1 MPEKI
6 NDKGVIC
13 IKDKVYRDELVRRVT
28 KRLNMRKF
36 KVTEEEYYKDRRK
49 YDFRYSQ
56 DKIKDVLEAIL
67 DETTELLSKG
77 RTIHLQNYIVI
88 EPKLCAERDSF
99 NINTN
104 KMKTIMPRYKFSV
117 RFGKYM
123 QAACDKLTSKLRR
136 RGKNYE

>member
-36 KVTEEEYYKDRRK
+36 KVTEEEYYNDRRK

-56 DKIKDVLEAIL
+56 DKIKDVLERIV
-67 DETTELLSKG
+67 TLLCKDKG
-77 RTIHLQNYIVI
+77 V
-88 EPKLCAERDSF
+88 A
-99 NINTN
+99 
-104 KMKTIMPRYKFSV
+104 
-117 RFGKYM
+117 KYD
-123 QAACDKLTSKLRR
+123 CL
-136 RGKNYE
+136 